1 MWIGDYTFLNLLGLL
16 IQSIFIQ
23 NILLSYFL
31 GLCSYLAVSSR
42 VTTANGLGMAVT
54 VVLIAAGTL
63 NWFVHEF
70 ITGKGALSWLSFIG
84 IDGSKIDLSFLELI
98 VYISVIAAFVQVL
111 EILID
116 RFSPKLYHALGMFLP
131 LITVNC
137 AILGGVLFAITREYP
152 LVSVIVFS
160 FGSGLG
166 WWLAIALIAAIRE
179 KLTYSEIPK
188 GLQGMGITFI
198 MTGLMAMAFM
208 GLLGI
213 DLATPTKQDLPTKE
227 DIFKMKETPAA
238 YIPKQVEESDRF
250 VKFFREPTILARISL
265 TNTRAEQHECW

>member
-1 MWIGDYTFLNLLGLL
+1 MWMGDYKVINLLGLI
-16 IQSIFIQ
+16 IQSVFIQ

-31 GLCSYLAVSSR
+31 GMCSYLACSSR

-54 VVLIAAGTL
+54 VVLVGAGTI
-63 NWFVHEF
+63 NWFVHTF
-70 ITGKGALSWLSFIG
+70 ITGKGALSWLSFFG
-84 IDGSKIDLSFLELI
+84 IDGGALDLSFLELI
-98 VYISVIAAFVQVL
+98 VFISVIAAFVQIL
-111 EILID
+111 EIVIE
-116 RFSPKLYHALGMFLP
+116 RFSPVLYHSLGMFLP

-137 AILGGVLFAITREYP
+137 AILGGVLFGITREYP
-152 LVSVIVFS
+152 CIPIIVFS

-179 KLTYSEIPK
+179 KLSYSNIPK

-213 DLATPTKQDLPTKE
+213 DLATPAGQDLPTKQE
-227 DIFKMKETPAA
+227 EAFKSGPVPIA
-238 YIPKQVEESDRF
+238 F
-250 VKFFREPTILARISL
+250 
-265 TNTRAEQHECW
+265 HEK

>member
-1 MWIGDYTFLNLLGLL
+1 MWMGDYQYINLLGLL
-16 IQSIFIQ
+16 IQSVFIQ

-31 GLCSYLAVSSR
+31 GMCSYLACSNR

-54 VVLIAAGTL
+54 VVLVGAGII
-63 NWFVHEF
+63 NWFVHQF

-84 IDGSKIDLSFLELI
+84 IDGSHIDLSFLELI
-98 VYISVIAAFVQVL
+98 VFISVIAAFVQVL
-111 EILID
+111 EIIIE
-116 RFSPKLYHALGMFLP
+116 RFATALYHSLGMFLP

-137 AILGGVLFAITREYP
+137 AILGGVLFGITREYP
-152 LVSVIVFS
+152 FFPIVIFS
-160 FGSGLG
+160 LGSGLG

-179 KLTYSEIPK
+179 KLTYSHIPK

-213 DLATPTKQDLPTKE
+213 DLANPTGQDLPTTE
-227 DIFKMKETPAA
+227 EQEFKTGPVPIALTP
-238 YIPKQVEESDRF
+238 
-250 VKFFREPTILARISL
+250 
-265 TNTRAEQHECW
+265 